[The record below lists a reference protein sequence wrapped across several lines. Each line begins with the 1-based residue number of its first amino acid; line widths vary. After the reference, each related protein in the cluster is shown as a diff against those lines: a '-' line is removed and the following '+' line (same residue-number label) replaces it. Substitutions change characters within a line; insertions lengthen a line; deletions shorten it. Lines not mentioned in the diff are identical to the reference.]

1 MGLLLKNGFQMLLSL
16 AEVIRLYLLSV
27 LVLLCLASPAAANI
41 SGEVEYTYSSFT
53 ASDDGDKVT
62 DVSSF
67 SQSYS
72 LIYAKSGFVGD
83 KRFGNYDVGLGYQW
97 NASDSSINGDDD
109 SFSDG
114 KFIFRGEVVIAPGGL
129 PFRFSAYS
137 LDFTPPRYQRYSAP
151 ASILDPS
158 LNAGV
163 ISGEYIT
170 SGFSIIAGIRNG
182 SYLGRYRQLLS
193 ALPRLFIDY
202 NQVYVDEKSAFLKT
216 NYLQR
221 DLALVSLNKKDN
233 WFHYRAYDYV
243 DYNDSGNDESS
254 QTYLL
259 GTIDQTMT
267 RQWVNMTNWLR
278 LSTDVSLT
286 LEESPDYVVYDR
298 DEETYRL
305 NLFTIASLPKTNLSN
320 FSTFSRTQSE
330 NSTRKEFSVPIY
342 ADGWIDPDRSWR
354 FQLETFAN
362 RQESFNNLQSFSGTG
377 IYDNEGQ
384 YLRGNLTLGR
394 QQRIE
399 LSSTFELEAGSNNL
413 STGYSARARFELSN
427 KLRGLSSQSY
437 LLGYMGAFFHTE
449 DEDNGTSNDAFEQ
462 ELYGNTKWVLSRR
475 NSLEFGQEFRFS
487 SKQLTSLTTSYVR
500 PRGYG
505 GIMLPETAV
514 RADDKTLVGSF
525 TTLALETQLRP
536 GLDNRFV
543 ARLESQFGEVDSRY
557 RASLGQRLNYRSGRV
572 LFNTSNSLEFGDD
585 MTGVNIARGGRN
597 DNQLKKS
604 TTTQEPNYVLSHESS
619 LTYRPN
625 HLIKSEFDVDYE
637 YIDADRGYLSNLRI
651 KERTQYS
658 LLAKRGRIR
667 ELGLFYQSAEY
678 TGVYGGP
685 ETVSFFNLLFGV
697 SYFPTRFL
705 QLNGEVSYEAY
716 EPEGVNSIR
725 FSTFAALTFE
735 KMAFEA
741 RYEYGLGKVN
751 SINIDDRQEHLFET
765 KLKKSF

>member
-1 MGLLLKNGFQMLLSL
+1 MGLLMKNGFQMLLSL

-41 SGEVEYTYSSFT
+41 SGEVEYIYSSFT
-53 ASDDGDKVT
+53 ASNDGDKVT

-67 SQSYS
+67 SQNYS

-83 KRFGNYDVGLGYQW
+83 RRFGNYDVGLGYQW
-97 NASDSSINGDDD
+97 NANNTTINGDDD

-137 LDFTPPRYQRYSAP
+137 LDFRPPRYITYNP
-151 ASILDPS
+151 NASILDPN

-163 ISGEYIT
+163 ISGEYVD

-182 SYLGRYRQLLS
+182 SYLGQYRELLS

-202 NQVYVDEKSAFLKT
+202 NQTYVNEKSAFLKT
-216 NYLQR
+216 HYKQR

-233 WFHYRAYDYV
+233 WFHYRARDYV
-243 DYNDSGNDESS
+243 DYNNSDNDESS
-254 QTYLL
+254 ETFLL

-267 RQWVNMTNWLR
+267 RQYINMTNWLR
-278 LSTDVSLT
+278 LSTDVSLV
-286 LEESPDYVVYDR
+286 LDESPSYVKYDR

-305 NLFTIASLPKTNLSN
+305 NLFTIASLPKTNLTN
-320 FSTFSRTQSE
+320 FSSFSRSQSE
-330 NSTRKEFSVPIY
+330 NSTRKEFRVPIY
-342 ADGWIDPDRSWR
+342 ADGWIDPNRSWR
-354 FQLETFAN
+354 FQLETFGN
-362 RQESFNNLQSFSGTG
+362 RQESFNDLESFSSTG
-377 IYDNEGQ
+377 IYDNDGQ

-413 STGYSARARFELSN
+413 ATGYAARARFELSN
-427 KLRGLSSQSY
+427 KPRELSSQRF
-437 LLGYMGAFFHTE
+437 LLGYMGAFFYNEDE
-449 DEDNGTSNDAFEQ
+449 DEDNNTFNNAFEQ
-462 ELYGNTKWVLSRR
+462 ELYGRTTWALSRR

-505 GIMLPETAV
+505 GIMLPMTAV

-625 HLIKSEFDVDYE
+625 HLIKS
-637 YIDADRGYLSNLRI
+637 
-651 KERTQYS
+651 
-658 LLAKRGRIR
+658 
-667 ELGLFYQSAEY
+667 
-678 TGVYGGP
+678 
-685 ETVSFFNLLFGV
+685 
-697 SYFPTRFL
+697 
-705 QLNGEVSYEAY
+705 
-716 EPEGVNSIR
+716 
-725 FSTFAALTFE
+725 
-735 KMAFEA
+735 
-741 RYEYGLGKVN
+741 
-751 SINIDDRQEHLFET
+751 
-765 KLKKSF
+765 